1 MRARL
6 VYIILAALVV
16 GAIAALNW
24 PEVMRTSHLN
34 FGIAGADAPLGAIL
48 LGAFLLTLAVF
59 LVSSVIME
67 SRHMLVS
74 NRHRRELEAQ
84 RDLAERAEASRF
96 TELRQHMDTTLRDTR
111 QRDSLASREFE
122 KSMLQSHREL
132 RTHLENMSRAM
143 MARLAEIESRITGRA
158 PVLER
163 DPVVQRAPLG
173 ERVAAREAS
182 VEEMDARAA
191 EARAEARAREDER
204 DETRHHHRL

>member
-16 GAIAALNW
+16 AAIAALNW

-34 FGIAGADAPLGAIL
+34 FGIATADAPIGAIML
-48 LGAFLLTLAVF
+48 AAFLLTLAVF

-67 SRHMLVS
+67 SRHFMIS

-96 TELRQHMDTTLRDTR
+96 TDLRQHMDNTLRETR
-111 QRDSLASREFE
+111 QRDSLSSREFE

-158 PVLER
+158 PLVE
-163 DPVVQRAPLG
+163 RAPLSD
-173 ERVAAREAS
+173 RPAREPTVA
-182 VEEMDARAA
+182 EMDARAA
-191 EARAEARAREDER
+191 EARAEARAREAER
-204 DETRHHHRL
+204 DDTDHHRL